1 MSVGIIIKNVKKIH
15 KEDVILIQ
23 MGKFYY
29 AYGKDAYI
37 LSGIFGYKLNE
48 FEKNIYSVAFP
59 VNSYTKVISKL
70 ENLKVNYL
78 VLDRKNNY
86 EILELQNYKNLNKY
100 TEVLEKNIEKVKIK
114 IRIDKITNFLNSQI
128 GDTDDLRKLIAKIER
143 VINERRKV

>member
-48 FEKNIYSVAFP
+48 FEKNIYS
-59 VNSYTKVISKL
+59 
-70 ENLKVNYL
+70 
-78 VLDRKNNY
+78 
-86 EILELQNYKNLNKY
+86 
-100 TEVLEKNIEKVKIK
+100 IK
-114 IRIDKITNFLNSQI
+114 
-128 GDTDDLRKLIAKIER
+128 
-143 VINERRKV
+143 

>member
-59 VNSYTKVISKL
+59 VNSYAKVISKL

-86 EILELQNYKNLNKY
+86 EILEQQNYKNLNKY
-100 TEVLEKNIEKVKIK
+100 TEVLEKNIEKV
-114 IRIDKITNFLNSQI
+114 
-128 GDTDDLRKLIAKIER
+128 
-143 VINERRKV
+143 

>member
-59 VNSYTKVISKL
+59 VNSYAKVISKL

-86 EILELQNYKNLNKY
+86 EILEQQNYKNLNKY

-114 IRIDKITNFLNSQI
+114 IRIDKITNFLNAQI
-128 GDTDDLRKLIAKIER
+128 ENTDDIRKLIANIER

>member
-59 VNSYTKVISKL
+59 VNSYAKVISKL

-86 EILELQNYKNLNKY
+86 EILEQQNYKNLNKY

-114 IRIDKITNFLNSQI
+114 IRIDKITNFLNAQI
-128 GDTDDLRKLIAKIER
+128 ENTDDIRKLIANIER
-143 VINERRKV
+143 VINEGRKV